1 MIMRERIKIYRS
13 KICVEVLFL
22 QLEQL
27 VNISI
32 SFSNIRIVL
41 RILYFERNRS
51 RFNSLSISVFDCTDE
66 IYPIIEYVFDNFPQ
80 VRWIA
85 HLLVLS
91 CLKDR
96 ITQRGCYH
104 LRSCFPSTS
113 TETLTTILNVTLS
126 HVFNQRPPS
135 LLINLPSI
143 GRAQLYKPLRKNV
156 TPS

>member
-1 MIMRERIKIYRS
+1 MREQIQRFIVLKF
-13 KICVEVLFL
+13 VFEVLFL

-32 SFSNIRIVL
+32 SFSNTRIVL
-41 RILYFERNRS
+41 IRGYYISIERNRS

-66 IYPIIEYVFDNFPQ
+66 IYPIIEEYVFDNFPQ

-104 LRSCFPSTS
+104 LRSCLPSTS

-135 LLINLPSI
+135 LLINLPSAI
-143 GRAQLYKPLRKNV
+143 I
-156 TPS
+156 